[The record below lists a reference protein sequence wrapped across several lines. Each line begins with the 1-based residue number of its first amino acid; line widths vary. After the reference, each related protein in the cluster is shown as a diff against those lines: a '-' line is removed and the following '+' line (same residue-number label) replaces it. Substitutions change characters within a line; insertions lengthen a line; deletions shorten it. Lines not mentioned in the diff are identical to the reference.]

1 MQIVWRLLINAA
13 ALWAATRLVSGISFD
28 GDWRLLLAVAL
39 VFGVLNAAVRPILM
53 LLTLP
58 LFILTLG
65 LFTFVLNAVMLWL
78 TGSISD
84 TLGLGLHVEGFG
96 AAFLGALVVTVV
108 SFVLSLFVAS
118 GARARR
124 SSRD

>member
-28 GDWRLLLAVAL
+28 GDWRLLLVVAL
-39 VFGVLNAAVRPILM
+39 VFGVLNLAVRPILK

-78 TGSISD
+78 TGSVSD
-84 TLGLGLHVEGFG
+84 ALGLGFHVEGFG

-118 GARARR
+118 GARERR
-124 SSRD
+124 SSHD

>member
-1 MQIVWRLLINAA
+1 MRIVWRLLINAA

-84 TLGLGLHVEGFG
+84 TLGLGFHVAGFG

-118 GARARR
+118 GARQRR